1 VDSSQIVLV
10 EGLVILVIV
19 LAIAIHQL
27 WTVRRPPKDREKARD
42 DTPD

>member
-1 VDSSQIVLV
+1 MLV

-27 WTVRRPPKDREKARD
+27 WSLRRPPKGRD
-42 DTPD
+42 KPHDDAPE